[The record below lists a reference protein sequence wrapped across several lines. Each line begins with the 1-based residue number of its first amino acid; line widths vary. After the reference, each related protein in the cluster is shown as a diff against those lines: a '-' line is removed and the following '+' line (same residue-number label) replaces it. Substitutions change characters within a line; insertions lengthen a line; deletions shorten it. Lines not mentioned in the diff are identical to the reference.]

1 MAADDDFKVRPGRI
15 ADRRPRGGRTF
26 VGEALAAAQRAGGL
40 AAGQGGRSSRFGR
53 GRAASLAARRGLNPA
68 VRGAVVKA
76 RVVRTPPRA
85 GALSLHVKYLQRE
98 GVTKDGE
105 SGRLFDAQGEGADG
119 GAFAERCAD
128 DRHHFRFIVSPD
140 DGEQM
145 ADLKA
150 FTRELM
156 GQAQKDLGTR
166 LDWVAID
173 HWNTGHPHVHILV
186 RGRADGGADLVIG
199 RDYISHG
206 LRARAGELVHL
217 ELGPRSEQEI
227 AARLARQVEADRWT
241 DLDRGLRRL
250 AGEDGVIDLRP
261 RLGRTPQGDQ
271 PKIARLRNLEA
282 KGLASSEGV
291 GRWRLA
297 PHAEAT
303 LQAMGREGD
312 IIARLHAAMSGRG
325 DAFDPADL
333 ELTSTAVVGRLAARG
348 HDDELRGSAYAAIEG
363 LDGRL
368 HHVALRTLGDASDA
382 PIGSLVEL
390 RTLKTGRPV
399 LAVRSDLP
407 LEAQVTAR
415 GATWLDRRLVAKDGR
430 EGLAERGFG
439 QEVREALV
447 ARGDHLASE
456 GLAKRQGARLIFA
469 RNLLSTLRD
478 RELEDVAAGVARQS
492 GLARQ
497 VAATGEAVEGVYR
510 RRIDAAS
517 GRFAM
522 IEGAL
527 GFHLVP
533 WRPDLDAR
541 LGQTVA
547 GVLGEG
553 GRVDWNF
560 GRRPGLQI

>member
-1 MAADDDFKVRPGRI
+1 MVRNSPRPG
-15 ADRRPRGGRTF
+15 
-26 VGEALAAAQRAGGL
+26 ALA
-40 AAGQGGRSSRFGR
+40 
-53 GRAASLAARRGLNPA
+53 
-68 VRGAVVKA
+68 
-76 RVVRTPPRA
+76 
-85 GALSLHVKYLQRE
+85 LHVNYLQRE
-98 GVTKDGE
+98 GVTKDGQ
-105 SGRLFDAQGEGADG
+105 SGRLFDAQGEAADG
-119 GAFAERCAD
+119 GAFAGRCAD

-156 GQAQKDLGTR
+156 AQAQKDLGTR

-186 RGRADGGADLVIG
+186 RGRTDDGFDLVIS

-206 LRARAGELVHL
+206 LRARAGELVQL
-217 ELGPRSEQEI
+217 ELGPRSQQEI
-227 AARLARQVEADRWT
+227 AEQLARQVEANRWT
-241 DLDRGLRRL
+241 DVDRSLRRL
-250 AGEDGVIDLRP
+250 AGEDGVVDLRP
-261 RLGRTPQGDQ
+261 RQRRTGEGDQ
-271 PKIARLRNLEA
+271 PRIARLRKLESM
-282 KGLASSEGV
+282 GLASAEGV

-297 PHAEAT
+297 QDAEQV
-303 LQAMGREGD
+303 LRAMGREGD
-312 IIARLHAAMSGRG
+312 VIARLHAALSGRG
-325 DAFDPADL
+325 GALDPSDI
-333 ELTSTAVVGRLAARG
+333 ELNSTEVVGRLAARG

-368 HHVALRTLGDASDA
+368 HHVALRTLDDASDA

-390 RTLKTGRPV
+390 RALENGRSV
-399 LAVRSDLP
+399 LSVRSDLA
-407 LEAQVTAR
+407 LHAQVTAR

-447 ARGDHLASE
+447 ARGEHLTSE
-456 GLAKRQGARLIFA
+456 GLAKRQGTRLIFA
-469 RNLLSTLRD
+469 RNLLSTLRE
-478 RELEDVAAGVARQS
+478 RELEDVAAAVARQS

-533 WRPDLDAR
+533 WRPDLDRR

-553 GRVDWNF
+553 GRIDWRH
-560 GRRPGLQI
+560 GRKPGLQI